1 MKCGN
6 NIPPEEGKD
15 VECNVCDVPTI
26 LIFVTE
32 KNKNIL
38 PWPSDPIGLND
49 IDLNNPG
56 NNCQCAPGMCPCGKF
71 VAHLASE
78 AWDPDNPHIFG
89 AEWDAWNENKQG
101 KGQ

>member
-1 MKCGN
+1 
-6 NIPPEEGKD
+6 
-15 VECNVCDVPTI
+15 
-26 LIFVTE
+26 
-32 KNKNIL
+32 
-38 PWPSDPIGLND
+38 
-49 IDLNNPG
+49 
-56 NNCQCAPGMCPCGKF
+56 MCPCGKF